1 MTPKSRQNVQ
11 SSFPLILQPSLLRSL
26 LPPSES
32 RLHRGSLQEIR
43 YSSYPASLC
52 AGAIRREC
60 PSAAKMFLLFLFF
73 LGHNIT

>member
-1 MTPKSRQNVQ
+1 MTPKSRLNVQ

-26 LPPSES
+26 FPPTSEP

-60 PSAAKMFLLFLFF
+60 PSAAKMFLFF